1 MRRSNCELLEEL
13 IQLVFVPV
21 VTERHYLNLLYH
33 FATYKS
39 VEI

>member
-21 VTERHYLNLLYH
+21 MTLFK
-33 FATYKS
+33 FALPFCDL
-39 VEI
+39 